1 MKLFSRKGLAAA
13 ATTVALTATA
23 LTAPA
28 MAQTTEETTPV
39 ETTASTAP
47 VDEPGG
53 DTTPPTGEP
62 ADERPTVTET
72 VEPGSSLSSEDTD
85 PGDIKDWIG
94 VFTTVIGALSALF
107 VFMDRHV
114 IEN

>member
-28 MAQTTEETTPV
+28 MAQDETTSV
-39 ETTASTAP
+39 ETTSPAA
-47 VDEPGG
+47 
-53 DTTPPTGEP
+53 TTSP
-62 ADERPTVTET
+62 ADEPDNDTPEQDEDTQNTVTVT
-72 VEPGSSLSSEDTD
+72 AEPGSSLSSEDTD
-85 PGDIKDWIG
+85 PDDIQDWIG

-114 IEN
+114 IED